1 MAEGDL
7 QRAGLWQRIK
17 AVLSAAALLLAIVGG
32 VALLGGF
39 ALWLW
44 AEELRETGL
53 ALMIAGAVVLVIA
66 GAFSSVN
73 IREALAGQ
81 RGRFAINAILMVV
94 AFTGIVVFINFISY
108 HNVARADLTASKQ
121 FSLAL
126 QTTQVLENLNQNVH
140 ALAFFVPDRPDQAVN
155 RQLADDLMF
164 EFQRRSNRTFTYEF
178 VDPEA
183 DPSQAEQYQVSQ
195 YPSIVFQAQ
204 DSGQAVV
211 LTVPPLSEQDL
222 TSMLLIVTGT
232 QQKSVYF
239 VTGHGEKDAINQ
251 DPEDGQGFAFAARGV
266 LSDSYSIDTLNLAQV
281 GTVPE
286 DAAVLVFPGP
296 SRNMSLQ
303 EFDAY
308 DEWLRSGGR
317 AVFLVDPPVPN
328 SIQSLLEPWGITL
341 GGQTVVDPGSS
352 LFGDSRSPLVQSG
365 QYNRQTTITRDLDTT
380 LLPQSTPIEI
390 SVEPEKVPPWMEF
403 VPLARSTVLSWA
415 TSDPDSGEFDPA
427 LGDVIGPFHLGVV
440 VHACGVVEEEIDWV
454 LQTVGRSRECVSEAG
469 TRSPTTLVIFGD
481 SDFPANRYAAYS
493 TNLDFFLNMVNYTAE
508 DYDLISIRPKPFAF
522 RELVVTSQEFD
533 FIRFSSWFLLPAAVG
548 LASIAVWW
556 RRR

>member
-1 MAEGDL
+1 MAESDL
-7 QRAGLWQRIK
+7 QRASLWQRIK

-53 ALMIAGAVVLVIA
+53 ALMIAGAVVIVVA
-66 GAFSSVN
+66 GVFSSVN

-94 AFTGIVVFINFISY
+94 AFTGIVVFINFISF

-140 ALAFFVPDRPDQAVN
+140 ALAFFVPDRADQAVN

-211 LTVPPLSEQDL
+211 LSVPPLSEQDL

-266 LSDSYSIDTLNLAQV
+266 LSDSYAVDTLNLAQV

-303 EFDAY
+303 EYDAY
-308 DEWLRSGGR
+308 EEWLRSGGR

-328 SIQSLLEPWGITL
+328 SIRTLLEPWGITL
-341 GGQTVVDPGSS
+341 GDRTIVDPGSS

-365 QYNRQTTITRDLDTT
+365 QYNRATTITRDLDTT

-390 SVEPEKVPPWMEF
+390 SVEPEKLPPWMEF
-403 VPLARSTVLSWA
+403 VPLARSSAISWA
-415 TSDPDSGEFDPA
+415 TSEPDSDAFDPT
-427 LGDVIGPFHLGVV
+427 LGDEVGPFHFGVV
-440 VHACGVVEEEIDWV
+440 VHACGIVEEEIEWV
-454 LQTVGRSRECVSEAG
+454 LQTVGRTRECISEAG
-469 TRSPTTLVIFGD
+469 TRTPTTLVIFGD
-481 SDFPANRYAAYS
+481 SDFAANRYAAYS
-493 TNLDFFLNMVNYTAE
+493 TNLDFFLNIVNYTAE

>member
-7 QRAGLWQRIK
+7 QRASLWQRIK

-53 ALMIAGAVVLVIA
+53 ALMIAGAAVIVIA
-66 GAFSSVN
+66 GVFSSVN

-81 RGRFAINAILMVV
+81 RGRFAINAILMIV
-94 AFTGIVVFINFISY
+94 AFTGIVIFINFISF

-140 ALAFFVPDRPDQAVN
+140 ALAFFVPERADQAVN

-211 LTVPPLSEQDL
+211 LSVPPLSEQDL

-266 LSDSYSIDTLNLAQV
+266 LSDSYSVDTLNLAQV

-286 DAAVLVFPGP
+286 NAAVLVFPGP

-303 EFDAY
+303 EYDAY

-328 SIQSLLEPWGITL
+328 SIRTLLEPWGITL
-341 GGQTVVDPGSS
+341 GDRTIVDPGSS

-365 QYNRQTTITRDLDTT
+365 QYNRATTITRDLDTT

-390 SVEPEKVPPWMEF
+390 NVEPDKLPPWMEF
-403 VPLARSTVLSWA
+403 VPLARSTLLSYA
-415 TSDPDSGEFDPA
+415 TSEPDSEEFDPT
-427 LGDVIGPFHLGVV
+427 LGDVVGPFHIGVV

-454 LQTVGRSRECVSEAG
+454 LQTVGRSRECISEAG
-469 TRSPTTLVIFGD
+469 TRTPTTLVIFGD
-481 SDFPANRYAAYS
+481 SDFAANRYAAYS
-493 TNLDFFLNMVNYTAE
+493 TNLDFFLNIVNYTAE